1 MIRLSNTLNAWNT
14 PDFEQVMKQELECID
29 GKQLPLQQG
38 LSHSSYANEEN
49 FRVVVLGSSDEAA
62 SIHVKTGIF
71 YSGLI
76 PGCNCSDDPS
86 PDDEIAEYCEVEL
99 KIDKKTAETRVSLLP
114 G

>member
-14 PDFEQVMKQELECID
+14 PAFNEILKQELECVD

-38 LSHSSYANEEN
+38 LSHSSYADEDN
-49 FRVVVLGSSDEAA
+49 FSVIILGVSDEAA
-62 SIHVKTGIF
+62 SIRVKTGIF

-86 PDDEIAEYCEVEL
+86 PDNEINEYCEVEL
-99 KIDKKTAETRVSLLP
+99 EIDKKTAETRVRLLS
-114 G
+114 